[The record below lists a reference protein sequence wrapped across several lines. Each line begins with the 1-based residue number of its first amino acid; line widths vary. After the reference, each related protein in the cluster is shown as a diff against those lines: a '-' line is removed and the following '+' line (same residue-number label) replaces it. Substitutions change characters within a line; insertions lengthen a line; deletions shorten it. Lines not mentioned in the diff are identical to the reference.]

1 MIVYEATKKLFVEDV
16 VQDRIEENIDRKFYE
31 KMGYHTSKN
40 ERKAWNNSMQYMM
53 KVLIDNN
60 IPNNVGIA
68 IEFKIP
74 NTSKRVDFIITGK
87 DGKLKNTAIIVELKQ
102 WEKADI
108 VSGKDGIVQAFTG
121 QALREVAH
129 PSYQAWSYATTIE
142 DYNETVQEKQI
153 DLHPCAYLHNYLAVT
168 PPTLLSDNY
177 KYYLEKAPAFIKGDV
192 EKLRD
197 FINKYIKYGDD
208 KETLYQ
214 IENGKIR
221 PSKSLQDA
229 LSSMLQGNQEFVMID
244 DQKLVYETALD
255 MARKSY
261 RDGQKRVLVVK
272 GGPGTGKSVLAINL
286 LVNLTKE
293 NMVCSYVTKNAA
305 PRNVYA
311 TKLSG
316 NFKKTRINNLFK
328 GSGSFIESSENDF
341 DVLIVD
347 EAHRLNAKSG
357 MFQNLGENQIKEI
370 IKASKFSIFFIDE
383 SQRVTLK
390 DIGSIEEIQKYIER
404 AGAEAEFMELESQFR
419 CNGSDGYIAWLD
431 DVLEIRRTANSDGF
445 DLDYD
450 IRICNTPNEV
460 RDLIFEKNKINNKA
474 RLLAGYCWKW
484 IPEGK
489 KNSNV
494 YDIVIDKDNNGN
506 TIDFKMSWN
515 LDNTETWAIDQNSV
529 NEIGCIH
536 TAQGLEFDYV
546 GVIIGN
552 DLRYENGRVISDY
565 NKRAPEELS
574 HKALKGIRK
583 IEREQGKAVA
593 YKIADEIIKNTYRTL
608 MTRGQKGCYIYC
620 TDEKLAEYLRMRL
633 SGVNGNVYY
642 SDVEAAE
649 DGGMKVA
656 EDGEEYR
663 Y

>member
-1 MIVYEATKKLFVEDV
+1 MIVYEATKQLFVEDV

-31 KMGYHTSKN
+31 KMGYHTSES

-53 KVLIDNN
+53 KVLIDNR
-60 IPNNVGIA
+60 IPGNVGIA

-87 DGKLKNTAIIVELKQ
+87 DGQAKNTAIIVELKQ
-102 WEKADI
+102 WTEADI
-108 VSGKDGIVQAFTG
+108 VNGKDGIVQAFTG
-121 QALREVAH
+121 HALREVAH

-142 DYNETVQEKQI
+142 DYNETVQDRQI
-153 DLHPCAYLHNYLAVT
+153 DLHPCAYLHNYLTVT

-197 FINKYIKYGDD
+197 FINNYIKYGDD
-208 KETLYQ
+208 KETLYM

-229 LSSMLQGNQEFVMID
+229 LSNMLKGNQEFVMID
-244 DQKLVYETALD
+244 DQKLVSETALD
-255 MARKSY
+255 MARKAY
-261 RDGQKRVLVVK
+261 QDGKKRVLVVK
-272 GGPGTGKSVLAINL
+272 GGPGTGKSVLAVNL
-286 LVNLTKE
+286 LVRLTNE

-316 NFKKTRINNLFK
+316 DFKKTRINNLFM
-328 GSGSFIESSENDF
+328 GSGAFTESASNEF
-341 DVLIVD
+341 DVLLVD

-370 IKASKFSIFFIDE
+370 INASKFSVFFIDE

-390 DIGSIEEIQKYIER
+390 DIGTVKEIEGFISK
-404 AGAEAEFMELESQFR
+404 AGAEYEIMELESQFR

-431 DVLEIRRTANSDGF
+431 DVLDISKTANSDGF

-450 IRICNTPNEV
+450 IKICDTPNEV
-460 RDLIFEKNKINNKA
+460 RDRIFEKNQINNKA
-474 RLLAGYCWKW
+474 RIVAGYCWDW
-484 IPEGK
+484 IKDGK
-489 KNSNV
+489 NKSDV
-494 YDIVIDKDNNGN
+494 YDI
-506 TIDFKMSWN
+506 TIPEYDFGMSWN
-515 LDNTETWAIDQNSV
+515 LENSSTWAIDSNSV

-536 TAQGLEFDYV
+536 TCQGLEFDYV
-546 GVIIGN
+546 GVIIGE
-552 DLRYENGRVISDY
+552 DLRYENGKIITDVR
-565 NKRAPEELS
+565 KRAKTDQS
-574 HKALKGIRK
+574 IKGINK
-583 IEREQGKAVA
+583 MSKENPEKAQKV
-593 YKIADEIIKNTYRTL
+593 ADEIIKNTYRTL

-620 TDEKLAEYLRMRL
+620 EDKNLAEYLKNRL
-633 SGVNGNVYY
+633 NGNNGITYEIDDEEKY
-642 SDVEAAE
+642 E
-649 DGGMKVA
+649 DLKVA
-656 EDGEEYR
+656 EEGEEYKCE
-663 Y
+663 

>member
-1 MIVYEATKKLFVEDV
+1 MIVYEATKQLFIEDV
-16 VQDRIEENIDRKFYE
+16 VQDRIEENIDKKFYE
-31 KMGYHTSKN
+31 KMGYHTSES

-60 IPNNVGIA
+60 IPRNVGIA

-87 DGKLKNTAIIVELKQ
+87 DGQLKNTAIIVELKQ
-102 WEKADI
+102 WTEANM
-108 VSGKDGIVQAFTG
+108 VEGKDGIVQTFTG
-121 QALREVAH
+121 HAVREVAH

-142 DYNETVQEKQI
+142 DYNETVQDKQI
-153 DLHPCAYLHNYLAVT
+153 DLHPCAYLHNYLEVT

-177 KYYLEKAPAFIKGDV
+177 KYYLEKAPAFIKRDV

-197 FINKYIKYGDD
+197 FINKYIQYGDD
-208 KETLYQ
+208 KETLYM

-221 PSKSLQDA
+221 PSKSLQDT
-229 LSSMLQGNQEFVMID
+229 LSSMLNGNEEFIMID
-244 DQKLVYETALD
+244 DQKIVYETALD

-261 RDGQKRVLVVK
+261 EDGHKRVVIVK
-272 GGPGTGKSVLAINL
+272 GGPGTGKSVLAINI
-286 LVNLTKE
+286 LVKLTNE

-316 NFKKTRINNLFK
+316 DFKKTRINNLFK
-328 GSGSFIESSENDF
+328 GSGSFIESTENEF

-383 SQRVTLK
+383 SQKVTLK
-390 DIGSIEEIQKYIER
+390 DIGSIEEIQKYIR
-404 AGAEAEFMELESQFR
+404 NANAESELMELESQFR

-431 DVLEIRRTANSDGF
+431 DVLDIRKTANNDGF

-460 RDLIFEKNKINNKA
+460 RDLIFEKNKIKNKA
-474 RLLAGYCWKW
+474 RLLAGYCWNW
-484 IPEGK
+484 IAYGK
-489 KNSNV
+489 NKSNV
-494 YDIVIDKDNNGN
+494 YDI
-506 TIDFKMSWN
+506 TIPEYNFEMSWN
-515 LDNTETWAIDQNSV
+515 LGNSQTWAIDSESV

-546 GVIIGN
+546 GVIIGD
-552 DLRYENGRVISDY
+552 DLRYEKNQIITDVT
-565 NKRAPEELS
+565 KRAKTDQS
-574 HKALKGIRK
+574 TKGIK
-583 IEREQGKAVA
+583 TMNVKNPEKAK
-593 YKIADEIIKNTYRTL
+593 KIADEIIKNTYRTL

-620 TDEKLAEYLRMRL
+620 TNKNLSNYLKIRL
-633 SGVNGNVYY
+633 NQNNTAMYQF
-642 SDVEAAE
+642 DIEE
-649 DGGMKVA
+649 NTTNIMVA
-656 EDGEEYR
+656 EDNEEYK
-663 Y
+663 YK

>member
-1 MIVYEATKKLFVEDV
+1 MIIYEATKKKFIEDV
-16 VQDRIEENIDRKFYE
+16 IQDKIEENIDTRFYE
-31 KMGYHTSKN
+31 KMGYHTSLA

-60 IPNNVGIA
+60 IPENSGIA

-87 DGKLKNTAIIVELKQ
+87 NEELKNTGIIIELKQ
-102 WEKADI
+102 WTEANI
-108 VSGKDGIVQAFTG
+108 VSGKDGIVQTFTG
-121 QALREVAH
+121 HALREVIH

-142 DYNETVQEKQI
+142 DYNETVQDEKI
-153 DLHPCAYLHNYLAVT
+153 ELYPCAYLHNYVDVT
-168 PPTLLSDNY
+168 PQTLLSDEY
-177 KYYLEKAPAFIKGDV
+177 KYYLEKAPVFIKGDV

-208 KETLYQ
+208 KETLYM

-229 LSSMLQGNQEFVMID
+229 LSSMLQGNEEFIMID
-244 DQKLVYETALD
+244 DQKIVYETALE

-261 RDGQKRVLVVK
+261 RDGNKRVLIVK

-286 LVNLTKE
+286 LVKLTTE
-293 NMVCSYVTKNAA
+293 NMVCSYVTKNSA
-305 PRNVYA
+305 PRKVYE

-316 NFKKTRINNLFK
+316 NLRKNRISNLFK
-328 GSGSFIESSENDF
+328 GSGSFIESYNNEF

-347 EAHRLNAKSG
+347 EAHRLNARSG

-370 IKASKFSIFFIDE
+370 IHASKFSIFFIDE
-383 SQRVTLK
+383 SQKVTLK
-390 DIGSIEEIQKYIER
+390 DIGSVEEIQKYIR
-404 AGAEAEFMELESQFR
+404 KINAESEIMQLESQFR

-431 DVLEIRRTANSDGF
+431 DVLDIKKTANSDGF

-450 IRICNTPNEV
+450 IKICDTPNQV
-460 RDLIFEKNKINNKA
+460 RDIIFEKNKINNKA
-474 RLLAGYCWKW
+474 RLLAGYCWDW
-484 IPEGK
+484 IKDGK
-489 KNSNV
+489 NKSDV
-494 YDIVIDKDNNGN
+494 FDIKISDDN
-506 TIDFKMSWN
+506 FAMSWN
-515 LDNTETWAIDQNSV
+515 LGNSKTWAIDPNSV

-552 DLRYENGRVISDY
+552 DLRYENGKVVTDVMQ
-565 NKRAPEELS
+565 RAKTDQS
-574 HKALKGIRK
+574 IKGIK
-583 IEREQGKAVA
+583 KMLKQDFDKA
-593 YKIADEIIKNTYRTL
+593 KRLSDEIIKNTYKTL

-620 TDEKLAEYLRMRL
+620 LDKNLAEYLKRRL
-633 SGVNGNVYY
+633 NKNH
-642 SDVEAAE
+642 
-649 DGGMKVA
+649 
-656 EDGEEYR
+656 
-663 Y
+663 

>member
-1 MIVYEATKKLFVEDV
+1 MIVYEATKQLFVEDV
-16 VQDRIEENIDRKFYE
+16 VQDRIEENIDKKFYE
-31 KMGYHTSKN
+31 KMGYHTSGS

-60 IPNNVGIA
+60 IPRNVGIA

-87 DGKLKNTAIIVELKQ
+87 DGQLKNTAIIVELKQ
-102 WEKADI
+102 WTEADMVI
-108 VSGKDGIVQAFTG
+108 GKDGIVQTFTG
-121 QALREVAH
+121 HAIREVAH

-142 DYNETVQEKQI
+142 DYNETVQDKQI

-168 PPTLLSDNY
+168 PPTLLSNNY

-197 FINKYIKYGDD
+197 FINKYIQYGDD
-208 KETLYQ
+208 KETLYM

-229 LSSMLQGNQEFVMID
+229 LSSMLNGNEEFIMID
-244 DQKLVYETALD
+244 DQKIVYETALD

-261 RDGQKRVLVVK
+261 EDGHKRVLIVK
-272 GGPGTGKSVLAINL
+272 GGPGTGKSVLAINI
-286 LVNLTKE
+286 LVKLTNE

-305 PRNVYA
+305 PRSVYA

-316 NFKKTRINNLFK
+316 DFKKTRINNLFK
-328 GSGSFIESSENDF
+328 GSGSFVESAENEF

-357 MFQNLGENQIKEI
+357 RFQNLGENQIKEI

-383 SQRVTLK
+383 SQKVTLK
-390 DIGSIEEIQKYIER
+390 DIGSIEEIQKYIKN
-404 AGAEAEFMELESQFR
+404 ANAESTIMELESQFR

-431 DVLEIRRTANSDGF
+431 DVLDIRKTANSNGF

-450 IRICNTPNEV
+450 IRICDTPNEV
-460 RDLIFEKNKINNKA
+460 RDLIFEKNKIKNKA
-474 RLLAGYCWKW
+474 RLLAGYCWNW
-484 IPEGK
+484 IADGK
-489 KNSNV
+489 NKSNV
-494 YDIVIDKDNNGN
+494 YDI
-506 TIDFKMSWN
+506 TIPEYNFAMSWN
-515 LDNTETWAIDQNSV
+515 LENSQTWAIDSESV

-536 TAQGLEFDYV
+536 TSQGLEFDYV
-546 GVIIGN
+546 GVIIGD
-552 DLRYENGRVISDY
+552 DLRYEKNQIITDVT
-565 NKRAPEELS
+565 KRAKTDQS
-574 HKALKGIRK
+574 IKGIK
-583 IEREQGKAVA
+583 TMNVKNPEKAK
-593 YKIADEIIKNTYRTL
+593 KIADEIIKNTYRTL

-620 TDEKLAEYLRMRL
+620 TNKNLSNYLKRRL
-633 SGVNGNVYY
+633 NQNNTTMYQF
-642 SDVEAAE
+642 DIEE
-649 DGGMKVA
+649 NTTNIMVA
-656 EDGEEYR
+656 EDNEEYK
-663 Y
+663 YE

>member
-1 MIVYEATKKLFVEDV
+1 MIVYEATKQLFIEDV
-16 VQDRIEENIDRKFYE
+16 VQDRIEENIDKKFYE
-31 KMGYHTSKN
+31 KMGYHTSES

-60 IPNNVGIA
+60 IPRNVGIA

-87 DGKLKNTAIIVELKQ
+87 DGQLKNTAIIVELKQ
-102 WEKADI
+102 WTEANM
-108 VSGKDGIVQAFTG
+108 VEGKDGIVQTFTG
-121 QALREVAH
+121 HAVREVAH

-142 DYNETVQEKQI
+142 DYNETVQDKQI
-153 DLHPCAYLHNYLAVT
+153 DLHPCAYLHNYLEVT

-197 FINKYIKYGDD
+197 FINKYIQYGDD
-208 KETLYQ
+208 KETLYM

-221 PSKSLQDA
+221 PSKSLQDT
-229 LSSMLQGNQEFVMID
+229 LSSMLNGNEEFIMID
-244 DQKLVYETALD
+244 DQKIVYETALD

-261 RDGQKRVLVVK
+261 EDGHKRVVIVK
-272 GGPGTGKSVLAINL
+272 GGPGTGKSVLAINI
-286 LVNLTKE
+286 LVKLTNE

-316 NFKKTRINNLFK
+316 DFKKTRINNLFK
-328 GSGSFIESSENDF
+328 GSGSFIESTENEF

-383 SQRVTLK
+383 SQKVTLK
-390 DIGSIEEIQKYIER
+390 DIGSIEEIQKYIR
-404 AGAEAEFMELESQFR
+404 NANAESELMELESQFR

-431 DVLEIRRTANSDGF
+431 DVLDIRKTANNDGF

-460 RDLIFEKNKINNKA
+460 RDLIFEKNKIKNKA
-474 RLLAGYCWKW
+474 RLLAGYCWNW
-484 IPEGK
+484 IAYGK
-489 KNSNV
+489 NKSNV
-494 YDIVIDKDNNGN
+494 YDI
-506 TIDFKMSWN
+506 TIPEYNFEMSWN
-515 LDNTETWAIDQNSV
+515 LGNSQTWAIDSESV

-546 GVIIGN
+546 GVIIGD
-552 DLRYENGRVISDY
+552 DLRYEKNQIITDVT
-565 NKRAPEELS
+565 KRAKTDQS
-574 HKALKGIRK
+574 TKGIK
-583 IEREQGKAVA
+583 TMNVKNPEKAK
-593 YKIADEIIKNTYRTL
+593 KIADEIIKNTYRTL

-620 TDEKLAEYLRMRL
+620 TNKNLSNYLKIRL
-633 SGVNGNVYY
+633 NQNNTAMYQF
-642 SDVEAAE
+642 DIEE
-649 DGGMKVA
+649 NTTNIMVA
-656 EDGEEYR
+656 EDNKEYK
-663 Y
+663 YK

>member
-1 MIVYEATKKLFVEDV
+1 MIVYEATKQLFVEDV
-16 VQDRIEENIDRKFYE
+16 VQDRIEENIDKKFYE
-31 KMGYHTSKN
+31 KMGYHTSES

-60 IPNNVGIA
+60 IPRNVGIA

-87 DGKLKNTAIIVELKQ
+87 DGQLKNTAIIVELKQ
-102 WEKADI
+102 WTEANMI
-108 VSGKDGIVQAFTG
+108 VGKDGIVQTFTG
-121 QALREVAH
+121 HAIREVAH

-142 DYNETVQEKQI
+142 DYNETVQNKQI

-197 FINKYIKYGDD
+197 FINKYIQYGDD
-208 KETLYQ
+208 KETLYM

-221 PSKSLQDA
+221 PSKSLQDG
-229 LSSMLQGNQEFVMID
+229 LSSMLNGNEEFIMID
-244 DQKLVYETALD
+244 DQKIVYETALD

-261 RDGQKRVLVVK
+261 EDGHKRVLIVK
-272 GGPGTGKSVLAINL
+272 GGPGTGKSVLAINI
-286 LVNLTKE
+286 LVKLTNE

-316 NFKKTRINNLFK
+316 DFKKTRINNLFK
-328 GSGSFIESSENDF
+328 GSGSFIESTENEF

-383 SQRVTLK
+383 SQKVTLK
-390 DIGSIEEIQKYIER
+390 DIGSIEEIQKYIR
-404 AGAEAEFMELESQFR
+404 NTNAESELMELESQFR

-431 DVLEIRRTANSDGF
+431 DVLDIRKTANNDGF

-460 RDLIFEKNKINNKA
+460 RDLIFEKNKIKNKA
-474 RLLAGYCWKW
+474 RLLAGYCWNW
-484 IPEGK
+484 IADGK
-489 KNSNV
+489 NKSNV
-494 YDIVIDKDNNGN
+494 YDI
-506 TIDFKMSWN
+506 TIPEYNFAMSWN
-515 LDNTETWAIDQNSV
+515 LGNSQTWAIDSESV

-546 GVIIGN
+546 GVIIGD
-552 DLRYENGRVISDY
+552 DLRYENNQIITDVA
-565 NKRAPEELS
+565 KRAKTDQS
-574 HKALKGIRK
+574 TKGIK
-583 IEREQGKAVA
+583 TMNVKNPEKAK
-593 YKIADEIIKNTYRTL
+593 KIADEIIKNTYRTL

-620 TDEKLAEYLRMRL
+620 TNKNLSNYLKIRL
-633 SGVNGNVYY
+633 NQNNTAMYQF
-642 SDVEAAE
+642 DIEE
-649 DGGMKVA
+649 NTTNIMVA
-656 EDGEEYR
+656 EDNEEYK
-663 Y
+663 YK

>member
-1 MIVYEATKKLFVEDV
+1 MIVYEATKQLFVEDV
-16 VQDRIEENIDRKFYE
+16 IQDRIEENIDRKFYE
-31 KMGYHTSKN
+31 KMGYHTSKS
-40 ERKAWNNSMQYMM
+40 ERNAWNNSMQYMM
-53 KVLIDNN
+53 KILIDNN
-60 IPNNVGIA
+60 IPGNVGIA

-87 DGKLKNTAIIVELKQ
+87 DGKFKNTAIIVELKQ
-102 WEKADI
+102 WTEADI
-108 VSGKDGIVQAFTG
+108 VSGKDGIVKAVTG
-121 QALREVAH
+121 HALREVAH

-142 DYNETVQEKQI
+142 DYNETVQDRQI

-168 PPTLLSDNY
+168 PPTLLSDDY
-177 KYYLEKAPAFIKGDV
+177 KTYLEKAPAFIKGDV

-208 KETLYQ
+208 KETLYM

-229 LSSMLQGNQEFVMID
+229 LSSMLKGNEEFVMID
-244 DQKLVYETALD
+244 DQKLVYETVLD
-255 MARKSY
+255 IARKSY
-261 RDGQKRVLVVK
+261 RDGNKRVLIVK

-286 LVNLTKE
+286 LVKLTNE

-316 NFKKTRINNLFK
+316 DFRKTRINNLFK
-328 GSGSFIESSENDF
+328 GSGSFVEASENEF

-390 DIGSIEEIQKYIER
+390 DIGSVEEIQKYIGQ
-404 AGAEAEFMELESQFR
+404 ANAESEVMELESQFR

-431 DVLEIRRTANSDGF
+431 DVLDIRKTANNEGF

-450 IRICNTPNEV
+450 IKICDDPNEV
-460 RDLIFEKNKINNKA
+460 RDIIFEKNKINNKA
-474 RLLAGYCWKW
+474 RLLAGYCWNWIKDGKNKSDVFDIT
-484 IPEGK
+484 IPEY
-489 KNSNV
+489 N
-494 YDIVIDKDNNGN
+494 
-506 TIDFKMSWN
+506 FAMSWN
-515 LDNTETWAIDQNSV
+515 LGNSQTWAIDPNSV
-529 NEIGCIH
+529 NEVGCIH
-536 TAQGLEFDYV
+536 TCQGLEFDYV

-552 DLRYENGRVISDY
+552 DLRYED
-565 NKRAPEELS
+565 NKIVTDVTERAKTDQS
-574 HKALKGIRK
+574 IKGI
-583 IEREQGKAVA
+583 
-593 YKIADEIIKNTYRTL
+593 YKMAQKDFDNAMKVADEIIKNTYRTL

-620 TDEKLAEYLRMRL
+620 TDKKLSDYLKKRL
-633 SGVNGNVYY
+633 NQNEGIVYPI
-642 SDVEAAE
+642 DE
-649 DGGMKVA
+649 DENYADLMVA
-656 EDGEEYR
+656 ENSEEYR
-663 Y
+663 S

>member
-1 MIVYEATKKLFVEDV
+1 MIVYEATKQLFVEDV

-31 KMGYHTSKN
+31 KMGYHTSQS

-60 IPNNVGIA
+60 IPGNVGIA

-87 DGKLKNTAIIVELKQ
+87 DGQFKNTAIIIELKQ
-102 WEKADI
+102 WTEANI
-108 VSGKDGIVQAFTG
+108 VNGKDGIVQAFTG
-121 QALREVAH
+121 HALREVTH

-142 DYNETVQEKQI
+142 DYNETVQDRRI
-153 DLHPCAYLHNYLAVT
+153 DLHPCAYLHNYLTVT

-208 KETLYQ
+208 KETLYM

-229 LSSMLQGNQEFVMID
+229 LSSMLQGNEEFIMID
-244 DQKLVYETALD
+244 DQKLVYETALE

-261 RDGQKRVLVVK
+261 RDGNKRVLIVK

-286 LVNLTKE
+286 LVKLTNE

-316 NFKKTRINNLFK
+316 DFRKTRINNLFK
-328 GSGSFIESSENDF
+328 GSGSFVEFAENEF

-370 IKASKFSIFFIDE
+370 IHASKFSIFFIDE

-390 DIGSIEEIQKYIER
+390 DIGSVEEIQKYIGQ
-404 AGAEAEFMELESQFR
+404 ANAESEIMELESQFR

-431 DVLEIRRTANSDGF
+431 DVLDIRKTANSDGF

-450 IRICNTPNEV
+450 IKICDTPNEV
-460 RDLIFEKNKINNKA
+460 RDIIFEKNKINNKA
-474 RLLAGYCWKW
+474 RLVAGYCWDWIKDGKNKSDVFDIT
-484 IPEGK
+484 IPEY
-489 KNSNV
+489 N
-494 YDIVIDKDNNGN
+494 
-506 TIDFKMSWN
+506 FEMSWN
-515 LDNTETWAIDQNSV
+515 LGNSQTWAIDPNSV

-552 DLRYENGRVISDY
+552 DLRYENHKIVTDVTE
-565 NKRAPEELS
+565 RAKTDQS
-574 HKALKGIRK
+574 IKGIYK
-583 IEREQGKAVA
+583 MYQQDFNKAE
-593 YKIADEIIKNTYRTL
+593 KIADEIIKNTYRTL

-620 TDEKLAEYLRMRL
+620 TDKKLSEYLKRRL
-633 SGVNGNVYY
+633 NQKEEIIY
-642 SDVEAAE
+642 SIEE
-649 DGGMKVA
+649 DEHFSELKVA
-656 EDGEEYR
+656 EDNEEYK
-663 Y
+663 YE

>member
-1 MIVYEATKKLFVEDV
+1 MIIYEATKKKFIEDV
-16 VQDRIEENIDRKFYE
+16 IQDKIEENIDTRFYE
-31 KMGYHTSKN
+31 KMGYHTSLA

-60 IPNNVGIA
+60 IPENSGIA

-87 DGKLKNTAIIVELKQ
+87 NEELKNTGIIIELKQ
-102 WEKADI
+102 WTEANI
-108 VSGKDGIVQAFTG
+108 VSGKDGIVQTFTG
-121 QALREVAH
+121 HALREVIH

-142 DYNETVQEKQI
+142 DYNETVQDEKI
-153 DLHPCAYLHNYLAVT
+153 ELYPCAYLHNYVDVT
-168 PPTLLSDNY
+168 PQTLLSDEY
-177 KYYLEKAPAFIKGDV
+177 KYYLEKAPVFIKGDV

-208 KETLYQ
+208 KETLYM

-229 LSSMLQGNQEFVMID
+229 LSSMLQGNEEFIMID
-244 DQKLVYETALD
+244 DQKIVYETALE

-261 RDGQKRVLVVK
+261 RDGNKRVLIVK

-286 LVNLTKE
+286 LVKLTTE
-293 NMVCSYVTKNAA
+293 NMVCSYVTKNSA
-305 PRNVYA
+305 PRKVYE

-316 NFKKTRINNLFK
+316 NLRKNRISNLFK
-328 GSGSFIESSENDF
+328 GSGSFIESYNNEF

-347 EAHRLNAKSG
+347 EAHRLNARSG

-370 IKASKFSIFFIDE
+370 IHASKFSIFFIDE
-383 SQRVTLK
+383 SQKVTLK
-390 DIGSIEEIQKYIER
+390 DIGSIEEIQKYIR
-404 AGAEAEFMELESQFR
+404 KINAESEIMQLESQFR

-431 DVLEIRRTANSDGF
+431 DVLDIKKTANSDGF

-450 IRICNTPNEV
+450 IKICDTPNQV
-460 RDLIFEKNKINNKA
+460 RDIIFEKNKINNKA
-474 RLLAGYCWKW
+474 RLLAGYCWDW
-484 IPEGK
+484 IKDGK
-489 KNSNV
+489 NKSDV
-494 YDIVIDKDNNGN
+494 FDIKISDDN
-506 TIDFKMSWN
+506 FAMSWN
-515 LDNTETWAIDQNSV
+515 LGNSKTWAIDPNSV

-552 DLRYENGRVISDY
+552 DLRYENGKVVTDVMQ
-565 NKRAPEELS
+565 RAKTDQS
-574 HKALKGIRK
+574 IKGIK
-583 IEREQGKAVA
+583 KMLKQDLDKA
-593 YKIADEIIKNTYRTL
+593 KRLSDEIIKNTYKTL

-620 TDEKLAEYLRMRL
+620 LDKNLAEYLKRRL
-633 SGVNGNVYY
+633 N
-642 SDVEAAE
+642 
-649 DGGMKVA
+649 KKH
-656 EDGEEYR
+656 
-663 Y
+663 

>member
-1 MIVYEATKKLFVEDV
+1 MIVYEATKQLFVEDV

-31 KMGYHTSKN
+31 RMGYHTSKS
-40 ERKAWNNSMQYMM
+40 ERDAWKNSMQYML

-60 IPNNVGIA
+60 IPGNVGIA

-74 NTSKRVDFIITGK
+74 NTSKRIDFIISGK
-87 DGKLKNTAIIVELKQ
+87 DGELKNTAIIVELKQ
-102 WEKADI
+102 WTEAEI
-108 VSGKDGIVQAFTG
+108 VSGKDGIVSTYTG
-121 QALREVAH
+121 HALREVAH

-142 DYNETVQEKQI
+142 DYNETVQEREI
-153 DLHPCAYLHNYLAVT
+153 DLHPCAYLHNYLTVT

-177 KYYLEKAPAFIKGDV
+177 KEYLEKAPAFVKGDV
-192 EKLRD
+192 EKLRE

-208 KETLYQ
+208 KETLYM

-244 DQKLVYETALD
+244 DQKLVYETALE

-261 RDGQKRVLVVK
+261 RDGNKRVLIVK

-286 LVNLTKE
+286 LVRLTNE

-316 NFKKTRINNLFK
+316 DFKKTRINNLFK
-328 GSGSFIESSENDF
+328 GSGSFVESAENEF

-370 IKASKFSIFFIDE
+370 IHASKFSIFFIDE
-383 SQRVTLK
+383 SQKVTLK
-390 DIGSIEEIQKYIER
+390 DIGSVEEIQKYIGQED
-404 AGAEAEFMELESQFR
+404 AESEIMELESQFR

-431 DVLEIRRTANSDGF
+431 DVLEIRKTANSNGF

-450 IRICNTPNEV
+450 IKICDTPNEV
-460 RDLIFEKNKINNKA
+460 KDIIFEKNKINNKA
-474 RLLAGYCWKW
+474 RLLAGYCWEWIKDGKNKSDVFDIT
-484 IPEGK
+484 IPE
-489 KNSNV
+489 
-494 YDIVIDKDNNGN
+494 YD
-506 TIDFKMSWN
+506 FAMSWN
-515 LDNTETWAIDQNSV
+515 LGNSTTWAIDSESV

-546 GVIIGN
+546 GVIIGK
-552 DLRYENGRVISDY
+552 DLRYENDKIITDVTE
-565 NKRAPEELS
+565 RAKTDQS
-574 HKALKGIRK
+574 IKGIYK
-583 IEREQGKAVA
+583 LFQQDFQKAE
-593 YKIADEIIKNTYRTL
+593 KLADEIIKNTYRTL
-608 MTRGQKGCYIYC
+608 LTRGQKGCYIYC
-620 TDEKLAEYLRMRL
+620 EDKLLSEYLKRR
-633 SGVNGNVYY
+633 VNKCNEIIYPINN
-642 SDVEAAE
+642 EE
-649 DGGMKVA
+649 DEYTMMVA
-656 EDGEEYR
+656 EEGEEYK
-663 Y
+663 YE

>member
-1 MIVYEATKKLFVEDV
+1 
-16 VQDRIEENIDRKFYE
+16 
-31 KMGYHTSKN
+31 MGYHTSLA

-60 IPNNVGIA
+60 IPENSGIA

-87 DGKLKNTAIIVELKQ
+87 NEELKNTGIIIELKQ
-102 WEKADI
+102 WTEANI
-108 VSGKDGIVQAFTG
+108 VSGKDGIVQTFTG
-121 QALREVAH
+121 HALREVIH

-142 DYNETVQEKQI
+142 DYNETVQDEKI
-153 DLHPCAYLHNYLAVT
+153 ELYPCAYLHNYVDVT
-168 PPTLLSDNY
+168 PQTLLSDEY
-177 KYYLEKAPAFIKGDV
+177 KYYLEKAPVFIKGDV

-208 KETLYQ
+208 KETLYM

-229 LSSMLQGNQEFVMID
+229 LSSMLQGNEEFIMID
-244 DQKLVYETALD
+244 DQKIVYETALE

-261 RDGQKRVLVVK
+261 RDGNKRVLIVK

-286 LVNLTKE
+286 LVKLTTE
-293 NMVCSYVTKNAA
+293 NMVCSYVTKNSA
-305 PRNVYA
+305 PRKVYE

-316 NFKKTRINNLFK
+316 NLRKNRKSNLFK
-328 GSGSFIESSENDF
+328 GSGSFIESYNNEF

-347 EAHRLNAKSG
+347 EAHRLNARSG

-370 IKASKFSIFFIDE
+370 IHASKFSIFFIDE
-383 SQRVTLK
+383 SQKVTLK
-390 DIGSIEEIQKYIER
+390 DIGSVEEIQKYIR
-404 AGAEAEFMELESQFR
+404 KINAESEIMQLESQFR

-431 DVLEIRRTANSDGF
+431 DVLDIKKTANSDGF

-450 IRICNTPNEV
+450 IKICDTPNQV
-460 RDLIFEKNKINNKA
+460 RDIIFEKNKINNKA
-474 RLLAGYCWKW
+474 RLLAGYCWDW
-484 IPEGK
+484 IKDGK
-489 KNSNV
+489 NKSDV
-494 YDIVIDKDNNGN
+494 FDIKISDDN
-506 TIDFKMSWN
+506 FAMSWN
-515 LDNTETWAIDQNSV
+515 LGNSKTWAIDPNSV

-552 DLRYENGRVISDY
+552 DLRYENGKVVTDVMQ
-565 NKRAPEELS
+565 RAKTDQS
-574 HKALKGIRK
+574 IKGIK
-583 IEREQGKAVA
+583 KMLKQDLDKA
-593 YKIADEIIKNTYRTL
+593 KRLSDEIIKNTYKTL

-620 TDEKLAEYLRMRL
+620 LDKNLAEYLKRRL
-633 SGVNGNVYY
+633 NNY
-642 SDVEAAE
+642 S
-649 DGGMKVA
+649 
-656 EDGEEYR
+656 
-663 Y
+663 

>member
-1 MIVYEATKKLFVEDV
+1 MIVYEATKQLFVEDV

-31 KMGYHTSKN
+31 KMGYHTSQS

-60 IPNNVGIA
+60 IPGNVGIA

-87 DGKLKNTAIIVELKQ
+87 DGQFKNTAIIIELKQ
-102 WEKADI
+102 WTEANI
-108 VSGKDGIVQAFTG
+108 VNGKDGIVQAFTG
-121 QALREVAH
+121 HALREVTH

-142 DYNETVQEKQI
+142 DYNETVQDRQI
-153 DLHPCAYLHNYLAVT
+153 DLHPCAYLHNYLTVT
-168 PPTLLSDNY
+168 PPTLLSENY
-177 KYYLEKAPAFIKGDV
+177 KYYLEKAPAFINGDV

-208 KETLYQ
+208 KETLYM

-229 LSSMLQGNQEFVMID
+229 VSSMLQGNEEFIMID
-244 DQKLVYETALD
+244 DQKLVYETALE

-261 RDGQKRVLVVK
+261 RDGNKRVLIVK

-286 LVNLTKE
+286 LVNLTNE
-293 NMVCSYVTKNAA
+293 DMVCSYVTKNAA

-316 NFKKTRINNLFK
+316 DFRKTRINNLFK
-328 GSGSFIESSENDF
+328 GSGSFVESAENEF

-370 IKASKFSIFFIDE
+370 IRASKFSIFFIDE

-390 DIGSIEEIQKYIER
+390 DIGSVEEIQKYI
-404 AGAEAEFMELESQFR
+404 GQAEAESEIMELESQFR
-419 CNGSDGYIAWLD
+419 CNGSDGYIAWID
-431 DVLEIRRTANSDGF
+431 DVLDIRKTANNDGL

-450 IRICNTPNEV
+450 VKICDTPNEV
-460 RDLIFEKNKINNKA
+460 RNIIFEKNKINNKA
-474 RLLAGYCWKW
+474 RLLAGYCWDW
-484 IPEGK
+484 IKDGK
-489 KNSNV
+489 NKSDV
-494 YDIVIDKDNNGN
+494 YDI
-506 TIDFKMSWN
+506 TIPEYNFAMSWN
-515 LDNTETWAIDQNSV
+515 LGNSQTWAIDPNSV

-552 DLRYENGRVISDY
+552 DLRYEN
-565 NKRAPEELS
+565 NKIVTDVTERAKTDQS
-574 HKALKGIRK
+574 IKGIYK
-583 IEREQGKAVA
+583 MFKQDFDKAE
-593 YKIADEIIKNTYRTL
+593 KIADEIIKNTYRTL

-620 TDEKLAEYLRMRL
+620 VDKKLAEYLKKRL
-633 SGVNGNVYY
+633 NKKDEIIYPVDEEEHY
-642 SDVEAAE
+642 SSVMIAE
-649 DGGMKVA
+649 D
-656 EDGEEYR
+656 EEKYK
-663 Y
+663 YDI

>member
-1 MIVYEATKKLFVEDV
+1 MIVYEATKQLFVEDV
-16 VQDRIEENIDRKFYE
+16 VQDRIEENIDKKFYE
-31 KMGYHTSKN
+31 KMGYHTSES

-60 IPNNVGIA
+60 IPRNVGIA

-87 DGKLKNTAIIVELKQ
+87 DGQLKNTAIIVELKQ
-102 WEKADI
+102 WTEADMVI
-108 VSGKDGIVQAFTG
+108 GKDGIVQTFTG
-121 QALREVAH
+121 HAIREVAH

-142 DYNETVQEKQI
+142 DYNETVQDKQI

-197 FINKYIKYGDD
+197 FINKYIQYGDD
-208 KETLYQ
+208 KETLYM

-229 LSSMLQGNQEFVMID
+229 LSSMLNGNEEFIMID
-244 DQKLVYETALD
+244 DQKIVYETALD

-261 RDGQKRVLVVK
+261 EDGHKRVLIVK
-272 GGPGTGKSVLAINL
+272 GGPGTGKSVLAINI
-286 LVNLTKE
+286 LVKLTNE

-305 PRNVYA
+305 PRSVYA

-316 NFKKTRINNLFK
+316 DFKKTRINNLFK
-328 GSGSFIESSENDF
+328 GSGSFVESAENEF

-357 MFQNLGENQIKEI
+357 RFQNLGENQIKEI

-383 SQRVTLK
+383 SQKVTLK
-390 DIGSIEEIQKYIER
+390 DIGSIEEIQKYITD
-404 AGAEAEFMELESQFR
+404 ANAESTIMELESQFR

-431 DVLEIRRTANSDGF
+431 DVLDIRKTANSNGF

-450 IRICNTPNEV
+450 IRICDTPTEV
-460 RDLIFEKNKINNKA
+460 KDLIFEKNKIKNKA
-474 RLLAGYCWKW
+474 RLLAGYCWNW
-484 IPEGK
+484 IADGK
-489 KNSNV
+489 NKSNV
-494 YDIVIDKDNNGN
+494 YDI
-506 TIDFKMSWN
+506 TIPEYNFEMSWN
-515 LDNTETWAIDQNSV
+515 LGNSQTWAIDSESV

-546 GVIIGN
+546 GIIIGD
-552 DLRYENGRVISDY
+552 DLRYEKNQIITDVT
-565 NKRAPEELS
+565 KRAKTDQS
-574 HKALKGIRK
+574 TKGIK
-583 IEREQGKAVA
+583 TMNVKNPEKAK
-593 YKIADEIIKNTYRTL
+593 KIADEIIKNTYRTL

-620 TDEKLAEYLRMRL
+620 TNKNLSNYLKRRL
-633 SGVNGNVYY
+633 NQNNTTMYQF
-642 SDVEAAE
+642 DIEE
-649 DGGMKVA
+649 NTTNIMVA
-656 EDGEEYR
+656 EDNETYK
-663 Y
+663 YK